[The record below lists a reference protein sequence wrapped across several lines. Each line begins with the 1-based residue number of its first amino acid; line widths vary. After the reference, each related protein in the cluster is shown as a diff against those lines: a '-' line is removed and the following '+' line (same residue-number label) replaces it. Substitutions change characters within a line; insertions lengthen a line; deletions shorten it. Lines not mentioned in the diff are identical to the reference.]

1 MLTVHTG
8 PAPDTLPTLY
18 RELTAVKVFT
28 RTRDD
33 VSDSLRSGLEVRKEA
48 CGLDVGKVVLGVW
61 TRLEDEDAQGWVRS
75 CEPSDNYPSRGSA

>member
-8 PAPDTLPTLY
+8 SAPDALSTLY
-18 RELTAVKVFT
+18 CQLTAIEVFT
-28 RTRDD
+28 RPCDD
-33 VSDSLRSGLEVRKEA
+33 VPDCLGSRREVRKEA

-61 TRLEDEDAQGWVRS
+61 TRLENEDAQGWVRS